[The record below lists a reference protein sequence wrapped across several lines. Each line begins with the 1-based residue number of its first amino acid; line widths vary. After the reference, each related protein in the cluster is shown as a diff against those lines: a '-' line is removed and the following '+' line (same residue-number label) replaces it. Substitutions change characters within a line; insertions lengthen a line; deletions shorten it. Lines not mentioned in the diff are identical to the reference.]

1 MDFISTLFN
10 VALTCLITLSVTFI
24 FNHQVKKA
32 NANNGLTI
40 ARDQALRSLL
50 RVKLIDY
57 HDKYIGLGEIPSYAL
72 DNYEDMF
79 EAYTGLG
86 GNGLIKQMHEEIHE
100 LKISIKK

>member
-1 MDFISTLFN
+1 MDLISTLMN
-10 VALTCLITLSVTFI
+10 CALTCFITLTVTFI
-24 FNHQVKKA
+24 FNAQVKKA
-32 NANNGLTI
+32 SNSNVKTI

-57 HDKYIGLGEIPSYAL
+57 HDKYMGEGEIPSYAL

-86 GNGLIKQMHEEIHE
+86 GNGMIKQMHEEMKE

>member
-1 MDFISTLFN
+1 MDLVSTFGN
-10 VALTCLITLSVTFI
+10 VALTCLTTLTVTFI
-24 FNHQVKKA
+24 FNAQVRKA
-32 NANNGLTI
+32 NNQSSKAI

-50 RVKLIDY
+50 RVQLIEY
-57 HDKYIGLGEIPSYAL
+57 HDKYVERGEIPSYAL

-79 EAYTGLG
+79 GAYVGLG